1 MDLAGVGLDD
11 LQMGMGMFAVNTLS
25 SIYWIIDP
33 NTYSA
38 DSGLN
43 INVPVVYMAQDIM
56 IFMRANPF

>member
-1 MDLAGVGLDD
+1 LDLAGVGLDD